1 MAVPVSV
8 LLELGKFA
16 FDEYQR
22 FRAQGKNDMTDAE
35 WAEHEIGIQPRRKA
49 AWARFEAAKPPE

>member
-16 FDEYQR
+16 FDQYQI
-22 FRAQGKNDMTDAE
+22 FRAQGKNEMTDAE
-35 WAEHEIGIQPRRKA
+35 WAEYEIGIQTRRKA
-49 AWARFEAAKPPE
+49 AWDRFEAAKPPE